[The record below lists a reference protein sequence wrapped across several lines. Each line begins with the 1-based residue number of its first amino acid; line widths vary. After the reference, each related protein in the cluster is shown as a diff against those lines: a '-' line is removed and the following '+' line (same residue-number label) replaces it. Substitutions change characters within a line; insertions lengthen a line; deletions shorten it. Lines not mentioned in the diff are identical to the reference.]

1 MGHQRRARIASLAAD
16 PAGFTLRQC
25 NDLGAKPC
33 AKIVNDEFLAGRL
46 HRIVQNNR
54 WIRYFSSRAHA
65 AAFSPGIVVELHPLI
80 TGKAPARK
88 AGPQPAHLARK
99 PTFQIP
105 RGVPAP
111 VKLKQVATIIWPVGV
126 KHTVIPT
133 PAPRFSMVSHS
144 FVHGSMGVMR

>member
-1 MGHQRRARIASLAAD
+1 MGHKRRARIARLAAD

-33 AKIVNDEFLAGRL
+33 AKIVNDEFLADRL

-54 WIRYFSSRAHA
+54 WIRYFGSRAHTVA
-65 AAFSPGIVVELHPLI
+65 IAGPGVVVESHPLI

-111 VKLKQVATIIWPVGV
+111 VKLKQAATIIWPDNV
-126 KHTVIPT
+126 KRTF
-133 PAPRFSMVSHS
+133 A
-144 FVHGSMGVMR
+144 